1 MLSYLYSLLMSF
13 VTFIL
18 GLLGLNKKSVSFAE
32 DVKDASTETQ
42 EVQLEV
48 SNEVVQPADTA

>member
-1 MLSYLYSLLMSF
+1 MLSYLYDLLMTF

-32 DVKDASTETQ
+32 DVKGAPEEQ
-42 EVQLEV
+42 EAQPEV
-48 SNEVVQPADTA
+48 SNEVVQPTE